1 MKYRIAETRTFRKEI
16 AKSQYKNIYRKIV
29 DYVYPM
35 LRENPFF
42 GPNIKRLKG
51 NYSDFYRFRVGQY
64 RIFYKVHQDTITV
77 YIVSIAHRKDAYR

>member
-1 MKYRIAETRTFRKEI
+1 MNFEIAETRSFQKEI
-16 AKSQYKNIYRKIV
+16 EKSQYRSIYRKIV

-51 NYSDFYRFRVGQY
+51 KYSDFYRYRVGQY
-64 RIFYKVHQDTITV
+64 RVFYKIHQNTVTV
-77 YIVSIAHRKDAYR
+77 YIVGIEHRKDAYR

>member
-1 MKYRIAETRTFRKEI
+1 MKFRIAETKTFQKEI
-16 AKSQYKNIYRKIV
+16 AKPQFKNIYKKVV

-51 NYSDFYRFRVGQY
+51 DYSDFYRFRVGQY
-64 RIFYKVHQDTITV
+64 RVFYKVNQETVTV
-77 YIVSIAHRKDAYR
+77 YIVSIEHRKDAYR

>member
-1 MKYRIAETRTFRKEI
+1 MKCKIAETKTFQKEI
-16 AKSQYKNIYRKIV
+16 GKPQCKGIYTKIV

-51 NYSDFYRFRVGQY
+51 NYAEFYRFRIGNY
-64 RIFYKVHQDTITV
+64 HLFYKVSQETMTV
-77 YIVSIAHRKDAYR
+77 FIVSIEHRKDAYR